1 MGAVIDFFKNNAGTL
16 AVALVLTA
24 VIVLIAVRIV
34 KNKKSGKST
43 CGCGCLN
50 CPMSASCHGKSEKK

>member
-1 MGAVIDFFKNNAGTL
+1 MGAIIEFLKNNAGTL

-34 KNKKSGKST
+34 KNKKNGKST
-43 CGCGCLN
+43 CSCGCSN

>member
-1 MGAVIDFFKNNAGTL
+1 MGAIIDFFKNNAGTL

-24 VIVLIAVRIV
+24 VVALIAIRMV

-43 CGCGCLN
+43 CGCGCST
-50 CPMSASCHGKSEKK
+50 CPMSEKCHGKSEKK

>member
-1 MGAVIDFFKNNAGTL
+1 MGAVIEFFKNNAGTL

-34 KNKKSGKST
+34 KNKKNGKST
-43 CGCGCLN
+43 CGCGCSN
-50 CPMSASCHGKSEKK
+50 CPMSASCRGKSEKK